1 MSAFRSAVEA
11 RDVDAMEAALAPDVV
26 FRSPV
31 VFKPYE
37 GRDAVM
43 HLLRNVLEI
52 FEEFEYLD
60 ELHGDGSEA
69 LIFKARVGDR
79 WVHGLDHLRVGADG
93 LVTELMVMVRPMS
106 GVIALAEAMGAR
118 LAASP
123 VPETAT

>member
-1 MSAFRSAVEA
+1 
-11 RDVDAMEAALAPDVV
+11 MEAALAPDVV

-37 GRDAVM
+37 GRDVVM
-43 HLLRNVLEI
+43 HLLRNVLAI

-60 ELHGDGSEA
+60 ELRGEDTEA

-118 LAASP
+118 LAESP
-123 VPETAT
+123 VPEGSP